1 MNLSLE
7 HLQMEQTPLQRPREE
22 KKSHSALTDRW
33 LYGDANLGL
42 KSRLCISAVGSLLG
56 GLVTE
61 MPHLPSG
68 TEATLCSRGV
78 CGSIFCCSVQ
88 LFVSLLPFSKR

>member
-1 MNLSLE
+1 MNFSLE

-33 LYGDANLGL
+33 LYGDTNLGL
-42 KSRLCISAVGSLLG
+42 KCRLCISAVGSLLG
-56 GLVTE
+56 GLVAE

-68 TEATLCSRGV
+68 TEATPVFKRCLW
-78 CGSIFCCSVQ
+78 FH
-88 LFVSLLPFSKR
+88 FLPFSAALCELANV